1 MARTGEKLITETEL
15 ESRLRKLES
24 KMNGILSF
32 LVFIGGAE
40 IKNFLIQG
48 KLEQIAGAG
57 TAVTFAQPYKALTVP
72 LVVGISV
79 AAGHFFCMNA
89 GPTAAG
95 FTGYSY
101 RHDGV
106 ALDSWCIWIAIGERG

>member
-24 KMNGILSF
+24 KINGILSF
-32 LVFIGGAE
+32 LVFIGGVE

-57 TAVTFAQPYKALTVP
+57 TAVTFAQPYKTATVP
-72 LVVGISV
+72 LVVGISI
-79 AAGHFFCMNA
+79 AAGFLFCLNA
-89 GPTAAG
+89 APIATG

-101 RHDGV
+101 RHDGAAV
-106 ALDSWCIWIAIGERG
+106 DSWCIWVAIGERG